1 MQHKRKG
8 QSLVEMALILPLLL
22 FIIFA
27 IIDMG
32 WFIYGYGTIY
42 NAARRGAEQGSLT
55 PPQKDKLKQ
64 ANDPCTGVI
73 LKAVQDNAPMYPN
86 ITVGD
91 NTVISYPSNVRA
103 VGEKIRVTVT
113 YEVEPLT
120 PLFTFA
126 SAFGIA
132 SVNDEGNPVMT
143 ITTTAQRSIE
153 SLGRN
158 PNFKNGEACP

>member
-1 MQHKRKG
+1 MQRKRKG

-22 FIIFA
+22 FLIFA
-27 IIDMG
+27 IVDMG

-55 PPQKDKLKQ
+55 PPQMDKLTQ
-64 ANDPCTGVI
+64 PNDPCTGII

-86 ITVGD
+86 ITVGE
-91 NTVISYPSNVRA
+91 NTVISYPSAKRA

-113 YEVEPLT
+113 YQVEPLT

-126 SAFGIA
+126 SAFGFA
-132 SVNDEGNPVMT
+132 SVNDEGKPVMT
-143 ITTTAQRSIE
+143 ISSTAQRSIE